1 MTTMPLT
8 RGRLVVVVFDVVA
21 VYCCRQVWTVLAREQ
36 VSHHCLLTIL
46 DIALNVILALFVV
59 LIHFLIGVEIV
70 LMMVLMTMTMTIS
83 MLTLTVSSTE
93 EMTLVEKMLV
103 TLVKK
108 IHSFVFLSVVYQIV
122 EIALFFPRIQ
132 NLIYVRTCFLDF
144 YYGTVDVVVV
154 FLFPSPFPAVYHM

>member
-8 RGRLVVVVFDVVA
+8 RGRFVVVVFDVVA

-46 DIALNVILALFVV
+46 DVALNVILALFVV
-59 LIHFLIGVEIV
+59 LFHFLIVIETV

>member
-1 MTTMPLT
+1 M
-8 RGRLVVVVFDVVA
+8 
-21 VYCCRQVWTVLAREQ
+21 YYCRQVWTVLAREQ

-46 DIALNVILALFVV
+46 DVALNVILALFVV
-59 LIHFLIGVEIV
+59 LFHFLIVIETV
-70 LMMVLMTMTMTIS
+70 LMMVLMTMTMT
-83 MLTLTVSSTE
+83 MLTLTVSSTK
-93 EMTLVEKMLV
+93 EMTLVEKILV